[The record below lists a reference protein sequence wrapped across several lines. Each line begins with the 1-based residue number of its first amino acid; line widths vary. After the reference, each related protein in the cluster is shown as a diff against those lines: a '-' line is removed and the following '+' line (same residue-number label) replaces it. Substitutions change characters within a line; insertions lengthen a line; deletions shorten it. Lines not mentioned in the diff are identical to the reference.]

1 MVTFLYEEAKR
12 ESGVLWFS
20 TRVVKAT
27 KVPSGIL
34 RKLSVKVC
42 TKGSPMEMTF
52 LENLSFVISALP
64 DLVLNI
70 DVLRGYMEMT
80 SIPMRYLQCAYEEN
94 CLSAS
99 AERQLR

>member
-1 MVTFLYEEAKR
+1 MLPNFDDDLFSVKRVVMVTCLYKEAKR

-20 TRVVKAT
+20 TGVVKAT

-52 LENLSFVISALP
+52 LEMYLKNVTNFIFCYFSF
-64 DLVLNI
+64 
-70 DVLRGYMEMT
+70 T
-80 SIPMRYLQCAYEEN
+80 
-94 CLSAS
+94 
-99 AERQLR
+99 

>member
-1 MVTFLYEEAKR
+1 MIKRVVMVTFLYEEAKR

-52 LENLSFVISALP
+52 LEMYFKNVRNFIFCYFSF
-64 DLVLNI
+64 
-70 DVLRGYMEMT
+70 T
-80 SIPMRYLQCAYEEN
+80 
-94 CLSAS
+94 
-99 AERQLR
+99 

>member
-20 TRVVKAT
+20 TRVVKVT

-42 TKGSPMEMTF
+42 AKGSPMEMTF
-52 LENLSFVISALP
+52 LEMYYKNVRNFIFCYFSF
-64 DLVLNI
+64 
-70 DVLRGYMEMT
+70 T
-80 SIPMRYLQCAYEEN
+80 
-94 CLSAS
+94 
-99 AERQLR
+99 

>member
-42 TKGSPMEMTF
+42 TKLRQSDG
-52 LENLSFVISALP
+52 N
-64 DLVLNI
+64 DLFR
-70 DVLRGYMEMT
+70 DVFQKCQK
-80 SIPMRYLQCAYEEN
+80 IYL
-94 CLSAS
+94 LLF
-99 AERQLR
+99 QLYLILY

>member
-1 MVTFLYEEAKR
+1 MSE
-12 ESGVLWFS
+12 
-20 TRVVKAT
+20 
-27 KVPSGIL
+27 I
-34 RKLSVKVC
+34 
-42 TKGSPMEMTF
+42 
-52 LENLSFVISALP
+52 LSFVISALP

-99 AERQLR
+99 AEQQLR

>member
-1 MVTFLYEEAKR
+1 MVTCLYEGAKR
-12 ESGVLWFS
+12 ESRVLLFS

-52 LENLSFVISALP
+52 LE
-64 DLVLNI
+64 
-70 DVLRGYMEMT
+70 M
-80 SIPMRYLQCAYEEN
+80 YLKNVTFY
-94 CLSAS
+94 LLLF
-99 AERQLR
+99 QLYLIL